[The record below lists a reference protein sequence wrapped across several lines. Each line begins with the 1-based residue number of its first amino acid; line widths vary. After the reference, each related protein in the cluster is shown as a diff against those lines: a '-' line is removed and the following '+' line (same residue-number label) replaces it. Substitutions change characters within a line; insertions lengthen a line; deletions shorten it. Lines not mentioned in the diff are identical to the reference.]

1 MHMLRGS
8 YDSNANSQ
16 FVSEQVIMFLEE
28 DQPISDKKKK
38 KKKSFSVQKRIVCCY
53 NHTKFWKDSLIN
65 KGIIPISKKVHV
77 F

>member
-38 KKKSFSVQKRIVCCY
+38 KKKIFLSA
-53 NHTKFWKDSLIN
+53 
-65 KGIIPISKKVHV
+65 KKNRLLLQSYKILER
-77 F
+77 FLDK